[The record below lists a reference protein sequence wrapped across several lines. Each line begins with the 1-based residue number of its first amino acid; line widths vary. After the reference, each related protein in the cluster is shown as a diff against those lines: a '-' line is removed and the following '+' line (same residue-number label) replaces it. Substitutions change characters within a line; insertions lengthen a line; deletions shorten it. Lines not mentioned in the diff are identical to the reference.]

1 MNEKIRRSV
10 FYQIYPNSFMDR
22 NGDGYGDFKGITE
35 KLDYVASL
43 GVDGIWL
50 SPCFESPF
58 CDGGYDVTDYFRP
71 SARFGTMEEM
81 DRMLARAH
89 ELGLKVL
96 LDLVAGHTS
105 DQNEMFRRSCEPERN
120 EYSDMFIWTNDAWKT
135 YPEYRFEYGRAQRY
149 GAFMVNFFSIQP
161 ALNYGFKNITHA
173 EWQLSYKNRECIKT
187 REWLISVIKFWL
199 GKGYDGFR
207 VDMADSLVK
216 NDDDKSAT
224 IEVWQHIFSVVRA
237 EYPDAVFVSEWSDPE
252 KSFKAGF
259 DADFYLDHRDNGYYH
274 LCRRI
279 VEGKNES
286 FFNPEGKGDA
296 AAFMYDYLNRYLPT
310 KNEGRI
316 SFITGNHDIYRT
328 AEYFDAEQIKLI
340 YGVLLTMPGLPFIY
354 YGDEIGLACKWKVE
368 PKEGGFQRTG
378 TRIPMQWTR
387 GKNCGFSTADADKL
401 FLPVDMGVDPV
412 NVEEQERDENSLLNF
427 VRKVIA
433 LRKQNEDF
441 CGTDFEVVFCESG
454 RFPLIYKRGRFT
466 VVVNP
471 TLYAQ
476 RAYVK
481 VSGEEVIS
489 VGGGVEV
496 KDNEISVMPQTLVIF
511 GE

>member
-1 MNEKIRRSV
+1 
-10 FYQIYPNSFMDR
+10 
-22 NGDGYGDFKGITE
+22 
-35 KLDYVASL
+35 
-43 GVDGIWL
+43 
-50 SPCFESPF
+50 
-58 CDGGYDVTDYFRP
+58 
-71 SARFGTMEEM
+71 
-81 DRMLARAH
+81 
-89 ELGLKVL
+89 
-96 LDLVAGHTS
+96 
-105 DQNEMFRRSCEPERN
+105 
-120 EYSDMFIWTNDAWKT
+120 
-135 YPEYRFEYGRAQRY
+135 
-149 GAFMVNFFSIQP
+149 
-161 ALNYGFKNITHA
+161 
-173 EWQLSYKNRECIKT
+173 
-187 REWLISVIKFWL
+187 
-199 GKGYDGFR
+199 
-207 VDMADSLVK
+207 
-216 NDDDKSAT
+216 
-224 IEVWQHIFSVVRA
+224 
-237 EYPDAVFVSEWSDPE
+237 
-252 KSFKAGF
+252 
-259 DADFYLDHRDNGYYH
+259 
-274 LCRRI
+274 
-279 VEGKNES
+279 
-286 FFNPEGKGDA
+286 
-296 AAFMYDYLNRYLPT
+296 MYDYLNRYLPT